1 MRQVVHK
8 NGITIPSGQHLP
20 QGAWLG
26 CSALGVQNDERFY
39 LEPERYDPFRFSKAR
54 EEMAATR
61 ESDAGN
67 GGEKIGE
74 KKLDGGLLVTTSETF
89 LSFGHGRRAWYVFLT
104 SSFCLFQPSSK
115 TRVLLLI
122 AIFLS

>member
-1 MRQVVHK
+1 M
-8 NGITIPSGQHLP
+8 
-20 QGAWLG
+20 
-26 CSALGVQNDERFY
+26 QNDERFY

-89 LSFGHGRRAWYVFLT
+89 LSFGHGRRAWYVFLI